1 MKTWLR
7 TAAGKAAILQP
18 IEAGR
23 SLRRVRRCR
32 TCHKNPNRLW
42 QTAPIAQRIICMS
55 STRRAATVLLACLL
69 VAPVQAWGPLGHS
82 VVAELAQRHLSP
94 AAEAEVER
102 LLASEHTRSL
112 ADIANW
118 ADQIQDDPAQD
129 ALWKQT
135 RGQHYINFRG
145 GSDCDYVPPRD
156 CRDGRCVVSALQYYV
171 GVLGDRSQSDSARRE
186 ALKFVV
192 HFVGDVHQPLHAG
205 YRDDKGGNTYQV
217 QFDGKG
223 SNLHKVWDSGMLRTR
238 GLEWQAYAQQL
249 DSPVPVAMPAPVAP
263 LDNPYAQWAEES
275 CRITAEAGFYPD
287 GHDINPAYVRA
298 ELPVAEQRLREG
310 GRRLAEVLNLTLTQ

>member
-1 MKTWLR
+1 MPTSR
-7 TAAGKAAILQP
+7 RILV
-18 IEAGR
+18 A
-23 SLRRVRRCR
+23 
-32 TCHKNPNRLW
+32 
-42 QTAPIAQRIICMS
+42 
-55 STRRAATVLLACLL
+55 LL
-69 VAPVQAWGPLGHS
+69 VSLAVAPWARAWGPVGHS

-102 LLASEHTRSL
+102 LLAPERTTSL

-118 ADQIQDDPAQD
+118 PDQIQDDPARA

-135 RGQHYINFRG
+135 RSQHYINFHDG
-145 GSDCDYVPPRD
+145 DCDYVPPRD
-156 CRDGRCVVSALQYYV
+156 CRDGRCVVAALQYYV
-171 GVLGDRSQSDSARRE
+171 GVLGDRSQPDAARRE

-192 HFVGDVHQPLHAG
+192 HFVGDIHQPLHAG

-223 SNLHKVWDSGMLRTR
+223 SNLHKVWDSGMLSTR
-238 GLEWQAYAQQL
+238 HLDWQAYAQQL
-249 DSPVPVAMPAPVAP
+249 DSPVPVALPQPIAP

-275 CRITAEAGFYPD
+275 CRITAEASFYPSD
-287 GHDINPAYVRA
+287 HAISQAYVRA
-298 ELPVAEQRLREG
+298 ELPVAEQRLRAA